1 MINLCYEQF
10 LGLRECMEFKHWS
23 VLKLNEALK
32 RGYFRTIDLFA
43 GCGGLSLGFHRAGF
57 RCVSAIEIN
66 ENARESHRINFS
78 RVASREGYAVYAD
91 ITQVN
96 PLDAVSHLSPLFPGI
111 DSNIDV
117 IVGGPPCQAFS
128 RLGRAALWDIA
139 KKRYAH
145 ASDERATMYN
155 YFLTYVEVLKPIAFV
170 LENVREMGKFVGRNI
185 AEEIAITSE
194 DLGYEV
200 RYTLLNA
207 VWYGVPQLRERM
219 FLVGIRKELEQVPS
233 FPKIK
238 HKYSLPIGYSTSRA
252 GTGHIE
258 VLTPHDHY
266 VDHHEY
272 MSKLLPAVTT
282 QDAFF
287 DLPAINHHL
296 DGRSGKGFP
305 RNVNIKNSYLNRD
318 NRFTKEMKTWE
329 KFENFTNS
337 FTGHVIRYTPRDYEI
352 FRRMKPG
359 DMYPEALQV
368 ALEIFQERLSVLEA
382 KIGKKIEKESETWN
396 QLYKE
401 IVPPYKV
408 NRYPNKFRKMWAEHP
423 ARTVPAHIG
432 KDSYSHIHFDSEQA
446 RGISLRE
453 AARLQSFPDSFQLCG
468 SMNSQLTQIG
478 NAVPPLLAYA
488 VAKSLRSDL
497 TAASGKVENTTLIS
511 LYHPVQYEQP
521 QLCSPKVS

>member
-1 MINLCYEQF
+1 
-10 LGLRECMEFKHWS
+10 MEFKKHWP
-23 VLKLNEALK
+23 VLKLDEATK
-32 RGYFRTIDLFA
+32 RGYFRTVDLFA

-66 ENARESHRINFS
+66 EDARKSHAANFS
-78 RVASREGYAVYAD
+78 RVAPPDGYATYAD
-91 ITQVN
+91 ITQVT
-96 PLDAVSHLSPLFPGI
+96 PLEAVSHLSPLFPGI
-111 DSNIDV
+111 ESDIDI

-145 ASDERATMYN
+145 ASDERAAMYN
-155 YFLTYVEVLKPIAFV
+155 YFLAYVEVLKPIAFV

-185 AEEIAITSE
+185 AEEIAVTAE
-194 DLGYEV
+194 ELGYEV

-207 VWYGVPQLRERM
+207 VWYGAPQLRERM
-219 FLVGIRKELEQVPS
+219 FLVGIRKELNQVPS

-238 HKYSLPIGYSTSRA
+238 HKYSLPVGYSTSRA

-258 VLTPHDHY
+258 VLPPYDHY

-272 MSKLLPAVTT
+272 MSKVSPAVTA
-282 QDAFF
+282 QDASF
-287 DLPAINHHL
+287 DLPAIKHHL

-305 RNVNIKNSYLNRD
+305 RDVNFKTSYLARD
-318 NRFTKEMKTWE
+318 NRFTQDMKTWTE
-329 KFENFTNS
+329 FENQTGS

-352 FRRMKPG
+352 FRRMQPG

-368 ALEIFQERLSVLEA
+368 ALEIFQERLAALEIE
-382 KIGKKIEKESETWN
+382 KRRKIEEGSEEWQT
-396 QLYKE
+396 LYKAT
-401 IVPPYKV
+401 VPPYKV
-408 NRYPNKFRKMWAEHP
+408 HRYPNKFRKMWADHP
-423 ARTVPAHIG
+423 ARTLPAHIG
-432 KDSYSHIHFDSEQA
+432 KDSYSHIHFDSKQA

-453 AARLQSFPDSFQLCG
+453 AARLQSFPDAFKLCG

-488 VAKSLRSDL
+488 VAKCLRSDL
-497 TAASGKVENTTLIS
+497 IAASGKIGNTTSSNLHS
-511 LYHPVQYEQP
+511 PVQYEQP
-521 QLCSPKVS
+521 QLCSSSVG

>member
-1 MINLCYEQF
+1 MQ
-10 LGLRECMEFKHWS
+10 FKHWS
-23 VLKLNEALK
+23 ILKLDEAAK

-57 RCVSAIEIN
+57 HCVAAVETN
-66 ENARESHRINFS
+66 KDARRSHAANFS
-78 RVASREGYAVYAD
+78 RVSPREGYATYTD
-91 ITQVN
+91 ITQMN
-96 PLDAVSHLSPLFPGI
+96 PLEAVSHLSPLSLGI
-111 DSNIDV
+111 ESDID
-117 IVGGPPCQAFS
+117 ILIGGPPCQAFS

-145 ASDERATMYN
+145 GSDERATMYS

-170 LENVREMGKFVGRNI
+170 LENVREIGKFVGRNV
-185 AEEIAITSE
+185 AEEIAVIGE
-194 DLGYEV
+194 ELGYEV

-219 FLVGIRKELEQVPS
+219 FLIGIRKELNQIPS

-238 HKYSLPIGYSTSRA
+238 HKYVLPVGYSTSRA

-258 VLTPHDHY
+258 VLPPYDHY
-266 VDHHEY
+266 VDHHKY
-272 MSKLLPAVTT
+272 MSKVLPAVTAW
-282 QDAFF
+282 DAFL
-287 DLPAINHHL
+287 DLPPINHHL

-305 RNVNIKNSYLNRD
+305 RDVNLKTPYLDID
-318 NRFTKEMKTWE
+318 NRFTKEMKNWAD
-329 KFENFTNS
+329 FESQTNS

-352 FRRMKPG
+352 FRRMRPG
-359 DMYPEALQV
+359 DMYPEALQI
-368 ALEIFQERLSVLEA
+368 AIEIFQEKLAMMEA
-382 KIGKKIEKESETWN
+382 EQGKKIEEGTEEWDKLCKT
-396 QLYKE
+396 

-408 NRYPNKFRKMWAEHP
+408 HRYPNKFRKIWAEHP

-432 KDSYSHIHFDSEQA
+432 KDSYSHIHFDSQQA

-453 AARLQSFPDSFQLCG
+453 AARLQSFPDAFKLCG

-488 VAKSLRSDL
+488 VAKSLRLDL
-497 TAASGKVENTTLIS
+497 MTAWETIWNTKYSNFHSSIQ
-511 LYHPVQYEQP
+511 HEQLK
-521 QLCSPKVS
+521 LCNTSTRRF